1 MPLVIAAAGFIGR
14 QVVQIA
20 VTLGLIELADKTLF
34 PLVESAVA
42 KVATAFGTDEET
54 AKDIV
59 ANEWIDYVEA
69 VGIGALTLKSRLP
82 LRVADYLKFSTRGV
96 AKRPLPATVAPKVS
110 AAKATT
116 VAASAASAEV
126 MTQTIQSIAMIRKV
140 PLSMVSEVVSFIQSK
155 IGTALFATLVVA
167 QFIDFAAWNSSAY
180 QGTFQ
185 KFWSIFGLEPDK
197 TYGGPRVA
205 SQEVFDKVYTA
216 LQNEGA
222 RTITHPDTGEKLPF
236 NQQNA
241 LLVVDKVASKLFIET
256 GEVKSKALLG
266 LTLAL
271 VTFGTAT
278 TAAGATYTTAQGGGS
293 TSAVVAVTPQIKIFT
308 GVISGGTLGLPQE
321 FVARPDDLI
330 QSEDELRAAIKNNL
344 AAAVASLPGRF
355 FYEIGIVNSVKTK
368 SGFTQKGAP
377 IKIVSGYTTTGKPR
391 YKTIYHKFAVMKLGV
406 TDENGRVVKLGT
418 VNLGPLNPADYNA
431 TPEALRSI
439 EKTISAETFTT
450 NINEIAQVVSSQ
462 PVQVSSVPTSAPPS
476 ASQSVVLPTQTRPQD
491 RFGKPLPVEGEV
503 FRVVGD
509 KIRSSLYKVIA
520 GQIVSIGQPQG
531 VANARLEDN
540 GKIYEPGSIT
550 PAWGPNNSVRIL
562 TQGFNGVWWS
572 VIQAGDVYDKQNGA
586 GAYDRLNEYNM
597 ADLQEHVRLNGSL
610 TAKTNKT
617 KYTSGQ
623 TATSL
628 AEFFAANGLA
638 LPSLAE
644 RAQLYESAGLGPA
657 STYVGTAE
665 QNNKLLGW
673 LKSLLVS

>member
-96 AKRPLPATVAPKVS
+96 TKRPLPATVAPKVS
-110 AAKATT
+110 AAKAAS
-116 VAASAASAEV
+116 VSASAASAEV
-126 MTQTIQSIAMIRKV
+126 VSQIAATVSKSRGV
-140 PLSMVSEVVSFIQSK
+140 PLTVVRD
-155 IGTALFATLVVA
+155 VA
-167 QFIDFAAWNSSAY
+167 QIVIGFIGVPIGFGVVLVNALDLGAWNTSAY

-185 KFWSIFGLEPDK
+185 RFFALFGLEPDA
-197 TYGGPRVA
+197 TFGGPRVA
-205 SQEVFDKVYTA
+205 SQEVFNKVYTA

-222 RTITHPDTGEKLPF
+222 RTITNPDTGEKLPF

-241 LLVVDKVASKLFIET
+241 LLVIDKVASKLFIET
-256 GEVKSKALLG
+256 GEVKAKALLG
-266 LTLAL
+266 ATLL
-271 VTFGTAT
+271 LITFGTAT
-278 TAAGATYTTAQGGGS
+278 TAAGATYTTAQSGSS

-491 RFGKPLPVEGEV
+491 RFGKPLPIEGEV

-509 KIRSSLYKVIA
+509 KMRSGLYRVIS

-540 GKIYEPGSIT
+540 GKIYEPGSVT
-550 PAWGPNNSVRIL
+550 PAWGPNNNVRIL

-586 GAYDRLNEYNM
+586 GAYEKLNEYNM

-628 AEFFAANGLA
+628 AEFYAANGLA

-644 RAQLYESAGLGPA
+644 RAQLYESAGLGA
-657 STYVGTAE
+657 VSTYVGTAE

-673 LKSLLVS
+673 LKS